1 MWRPN
6 AQMEVVIRK
15 LSASFLF
22 FFFAPPPRPCSP
34 ATSISR
40 VGEETGRRKSII
52 EEGVFFMIMSKSS
65 LFHSGG

>member
-22 FFFAPPPRPCSP
+22 FFCPPSP
-34 ATSISR
+34 PTASITR
-40 VGEETGRRKSII
+40 MGEETGRRKSII